1 VGVQTA
7 EDRYCVE
14 VWHLFE
20 LALLY
25 LELEVVVDLFLNES
39 TEFELDVWL

>member
-7 EDRYCVE
+7 EDRYCIE
-14 VWHLFE
+14 VWHLLE

-25 LELEVVVDLFLNES
+25 LKLEVVVDLFLNQS
-39 TEFELDVWL
+39 TEFELDIRL

>member
-1 VGVQTA
+1 MGVQTA